1 MRVPAGMPVHG
12 SPPRR
17 DHRASTSR
25 SSVVMI
31 SSRPFVAT
39 RSAGGRRTPR
49 CPDCRD
55 PRVERFTDE
64 VIGHADPR
72 ADGGDVRGEAA
83 ERRAVRQQDREVVET
98 EGAAAR
104 ACHAWSGVELEEMG
118 VVAVRAQPRRG
129 RGRRMNAKAEH
140 VLVVLNRT
148 RQVTDLKTHNADVR
162 SIGQAYGGRR
172 RDAVVAHSRG
182 LFRVGHGTSSP
193 KATADPGDGCL
204 FRSDSAGEECLRTV
218 HEHLHR
224 HHHQQH
230 AHQALHGDQAAL
242 TQNTIEERRREED
255 DTHHGPRDRH
265 RQQ

>member
-1 MRVPAGMPVHG
+1 
-12 SPPRR
+12 
-17 DHRASTSR
+17 
-25 SSVVMI
+25 MI
-31 SSRPFVAT
+31 TSRPFVRHSLRG
-39 RSAGGRRTPR
+39 RSAYTSMPR
-49 CPDCRD
+49 LSGPQ
-55 PRVERFTDE
+55 VERFTDE

-72 ADGGDVRGEAA
+72 ADGGDVRGETA
-83 ERRAVRQQDREVVET
+83 ECRAVRQQDREVVET

-129 RGRRMNAKAEH
+129 RGRRMNAKAER
-140 VLVVLNRT
+140 VLVVLDRT
-148 RQVTDLKTHNADVR
+148 RQITDLKTHNADVCSSGSVR
-162 SIGQAYGGRR
+162 RAAAGRR
-172 RDAVVAHSRG
+172 SRSFPRSLSRG
-182 LFRVGHGTSSP
+182 HCTSSP

-204 FRSDSAGEECLRTV
+204 FRSDSAGEECLRAV

-224 HHHQQH
+224 HHDQQH